1 MTLPLGPDAP
11 LQRQLTLRI
20 VTGAERAVAE
30 PVWTDREHSGL
41 LALTEQLLAAGSP
54 ADVASVLLEA
64 AVSSFGFARGVV
76 VGGTRPLS
84 LLGGHAALTGTPGVG
99 TSAAVE
105 RALRTQSYAEVLD
118 LDPAQ
123 EPWLTGLLPA
133 RADLV
138 VVPLLRRD
146 RPLGALVLQ
155 LPGVRSAGLDPRVLA
170 YLQRAA
176 RAAAYALGREQR
188 LVELERLAATDP
200 LTKVANRRT
209 FEACLE
215 RELARAVRSG
225 EQVSLVILDL
235 DHFKAVNDTHGHP
248 AGDEALRNVAAALA
262 ITCREFDT
270 AARYGGEEFAVVLPS
285 CGPEEGLLIADRL
298 RQAVAAAPAVSAMT
312 ASAGVATFP
321 DHAGDAEG
329 LVLAADA
336 ALLQSKRSGRDRTVL
351 ASEP

>member
-1 MTLPLGPDAP
+1 ML
-11 LQRQLTLRI
+11 RQLQLRL
-20 VTGAERAVAE
+20 VTADRATGEPEWTAQETASLLDLAER
-30 PVWTDREHSGL
+30 
-41 LALTEQLLAAGSP
+41 LLAAGSP

-64 AVSSFGFARGVV
+64 AVSSFGFARGLV
-76 VGGTRPLS
+76 VGGVRPLS
-84 LLGGHAALTGTPGVG
+84 SLSGHAPLGGPPGVG
-99 TSAAVE
+99 SSAAVE
-105 RALRTQSYAEVLD
+105 RVLRRQLAEEVLG
-118 LDPAQ
+118 LDAQQ
-123 EPWLTGLLPA
+123 EPWLAAQLPA
-133 RADLV
+133 GSDLV

-155 LPGVRSAGLDPRVLA
+155 LPGVRRGPLDGRVLA

-176 RAAAYALGREQR
+176 RDAAYALAREQR

-215 RELARAVRSG
+215 RELARAIRNG
-225 EQVSLVILDL
+225 DQVSLVMLDL
-235 DHFKAVNDTHGHP
+235 DHFKQVNDTHGHP

-285 CGPEEGLLIADRL
+285 CGPEEGVLIADRL
-298 RQAVAAAPAVSAMT
+298 RQAVASAPSVSRLT

-321 DHAGDAEG
+321 DHAANSED

-336 ALLQSKRSGRDRTVL
+336 ALLQSKRGGRNSTVL
-351 ASEP
+351 ATDL